1 MLKEKDTKLATG
13 LTLAFYGV
21 LSLLSSFGV
30 LQKFMS
36 VSLRAEVL
44 DWRTAF
50 LYAAAFFL
58 IFKKDKTIGLILL
71 VIGLLFRFR
80 TIYGYLAEYQF
91 LFWPV
96 VFVTTGSVL
105 IFTSLRK

>member
-50 LYAAAFFL
+50 LYAAA
-58 IFKKDKTIGLILL
+58 
-71 VIGLLFRFR
+71 
-80 TIYGYLAEYQF
+80 
-91 LFWPV
+91 
-96 VFVTTGSVL
+96 
-105 IFTSLRK
+105 